1 LPSGVNTD
9 ACQADFENGVL
20 TLKLPK
26 AEEAK
31 VKRVQIASKSDNG
44 K

>member
-1 LPSGVNTD
+1 MNAD

-31 VKRVQIASKSDNG
+31 VKKVQITRK
-44 K
+44 